1 MEKVTTIAPIALALI
16 MLTLGLGLTIQDF
29 TRVVNQ
35 PKDFIVGLLCQ
46 LILLPIVA
54 FLLIKV
60 LNTPLELALGVMII
74 AAAPGGV
81 TSNVLTKFANGDVA
95 LSISLTAILSLIS
108 IISVPFIIFK
118 SADLLNIQYATNEIS
133 MLQISLKMFLVVT
146 LPVIIG
152 MIIRKFVPF
161 LSSEDKLMERISIF
175 LFAIVFIAIW
185 VEEKDN
191 ILSYLKQAGLVTL
204 ILNVVMMFIGY
215 YVAKFLATGIEQ
227 RKCISLECGL
237 QNGTLAVFVA
247 TQIFDDIA
255 FIVPTATYAL
265 VMFLTS
271 IIFVF
276 LLRNTN

>member
-1 MEKVTTIAPIALALI
+1 
-16 MLTLGLGLTIQDF
+16 
-29 TRVVNQ
+29 
-35 PKDFIVGLLCQ
+35 
-46 LILLPIVA
+46 
-54 FLLIKV
+54 
-60 LNTPLELALGVMII
+60 
-74 AAAPGGV
+74 
-81 TSNVLTKFANGDVA
+81 
-95 LSISLTAILSLIS
+95 
-108 IISVPFIIFK
+108 
-118 SADLLNIQYATNEIS
+118 
-133 MLQISLKMFLVVT
+133 
-146 LPVIIG
+146 
-152 MIIRKFVPF
+152 
-161 LSSEDKLMERISIF
+161 MERISIF

-215 YVAKFLATGIEQ
+215 YIAKFLATGIEQ